1 MQFLDLSSN
10 KDFKNNAKQN
20 LEFLLYG
27 HTKRFIQGHAPTSFK
42 NGHPKCFMQ
51 IIYILEALIFTRNL
65 SMKPSHLYQN
75 YIFTLLI

>member
-1 MQFLDLSSN
+1 MGILNVSENSLLKYKSSMQFLDLSSN

-42 NGHPKCFMQ
+42 NGHPKWFMQ
-51 IIYILEALIFTRNL
+51 IIYI
-65 SMKPSHLYQN
+65 Y
-75 YIFTLLI
+75 